1 MPRIERALVQT
12 MKALSDQ
19 QIVTGI
25 AILAAAIGR
34 VNSFSAYHWKVI
46 VSLGWLSSNVH
57 ILTLSTLR
65 PLLAQNRGIMI
76 WRLFGMLVL
85 LVLVLIVLL
94 PTRTLAFGSNW
105 AVMRQVE
112 AASLSTPQVVIIG
125 LGLVLPGTASCFW
138 HRASWQ
144 TERYDR
150 SFDLFWAGSVAFLL
164 LAYAWKF
171 GQLLLKGAPNLL
183 ASCVQRPCR
192 MFLCVLHRSAGRMI
206 QCPSVSHK
214 LQYWSILIPY
224 LLIRAFW
231 DLAESFVA
239 TIAIL
244 SVSLT
249 WGLMRL
255 WETTR
260 WPVRQLFKE
269 NEWTFG
275 QLVAVILCV
284 LPIFLLFEQL
294 WGPWPAKQKSAV
306 SSSAPDPPAIH
317 GAPLL
322 STVLAREDPNELLL
336 GRWTSET
343 AAAIENCLY
352 ISKVYKAILIF
363 YQFTALVQAVEILFF
378 GSITYTTV
386 LLQTDEWNVF
396 AVLCMILGSRD
407 RRSNV

>member
-1 MPRIERALVQT
+1 MLTFEQILTAFTFSACFHWVLAVALWACGLVAGEQLTAVDRRLYRIKTRRMPRIERALVQT

-65 PLLAQNRGIMI
+65 PLLAQNRGIMM

-94 PTRTLAFGSNW
+94 PTRTLAFGTNW

-171 GQLLLKGAPNLL
+171 SQLLLKDAPNLL
-183 ASCVQRPCR
+183 ASCVQRPRR
-192 MFLCVLHRSAGRMI
+192 MFLCVLHRSVGRMI

-224 LLIRAFW
+224 LLTRAFW

-269 NEWTFG
+269 NGWTFG
-275 QLVAVILCV
+275 QLVAVVLCV

-294 WGPWPAKQKSAV
+294 WG
-306 SSSAPDPPAIH
+306 
-317 GAPLL
+317 
-322 STVLAREDPNELLL
+322 E
-336 GRWTSET
+336 
-343 AAAIENCLY
+343 
-352 ISKVYKAILIF
+352 
-363 YQFTALVQAVEILFF
+363 
-378 GSITYTTV
+378 
-386 LLQTDEWNVF
+386 
-396 AVLCMILGSRD
+396 
-407 RRSNV
+407 